1 MKIDVFNELRAYCQE
16 LAGSPVALLPD
27 EGVKNRLPMFLGQAY
42 EPYRAELFGE
52 DWTMLLPKRPG
63 NLPAGEI
70 AGHARLVAPI
80 TNGVFVFP
88 NLATYER
95 NRLLQRGIPFIVP
108 HRQVFLPGRMVSLK
122 ERQGEVRP
130 KDRKTLSAPAQAIVL
145 FHLQKG
151 KETLLLSEW
160 ARLLGY
166 SRMTATR
173 AGQEIVD
180 LGLAERKEQGR
191 TVRLEFGMDQRRLW
205 GQVEP
210 LMTNPVSRRVHVRL
224 RGGRPNGAVEAGL
237 SALARYSDLAAG
249 RQLVLAMTPAKFK
262 ATEETP
268 TFADTDTTIIE
279 QWRYDPAVLSEDG
292 MAVDRLS
299 LYLSLRGSNDERVE
313 AALTQMLEGVI
324 WWRA

>member
-27 EGVKNRLPMFLGQAY
+27 DGVKNRLPMFLGQAY

-151 KETLLLSEW
+151 KESLLLSEW

-191 TVRLEFGMDQRRLW
+191 TVRLEFGTDQRRLW

-210 LMTNPVSRRVHVRL
+210 LMTNPVARRVDVRL

-299 LYLSLRGSNDERVE
+299 LYLSLRGSNDEREE

>member
-16 LAGSPVALLPD
+16 LAGGPVVFLPD
-27 EGVKNRLPMFLGQAY
+27 DGLKNRLPMFLGQAY
-42 EPYRAELFGE
+42 EPYRAELFGQ

-63 NLPAGEI
+63 NLPPGEI
-70 AGHARLVAPI
+70 ASHARLVAPI

-88 NLATYER
+88 HLATYER

-108 HRQVFLPGRMVSLK
+108 HRQVFLPGRMVSLM

-145 FHLQKG
+145 FHLQRG
-151 KETLLLSEW
+151 KEPLPLSEW

-173 AGQEIVD
+173 ACLEIVD
-180 LGLAERKEQGR
+180 LGLGERSEQGR
-191 TVRLEFGMDQRRLW
+191 TVRLDFGMDHQRLW
-205 GQVEP
+205 RQVEP
-210 LMTNPVSRRVHVRL
+210 LMTNPVARRVHVRL
-224 RGGRPNGAVEAGL
+224 RGGRPNAAVEAGL

-249 RQLVLAMTPAKFK
+249 RQLVLAMTPAMFK
-262 ATEETP
+262 ATKETP
-268 TFADTDTTIIE
+268 TFADADTTIIE
-279 QWRYDPAVLSEDG
+279 QWRYDPVVLSENG

-299 LYLSLRGSNDERVE
+299 LYLALRGGNDERVE
-313 AALTQMLEGVI
+313 AALTQMTEKI
-324 WWRA
+324 AWWQG